1 MSSRN
6 APVTRI
12 EEAWGY
18 VAEHLAADQKLVDAV
33 AFVLGFEQDRVDVK
47 HIAGVPCDVAYPEVA
62 NRLGVVEGLA
72 VAISALTDAGYIAD
86 RREELGAKE
95 KKQDV

>member
-33 AFVLGFEQDRVDVK
+33 GFILGFEQDRVDVK
-47 HIAGVPCDVAYPEVA
+47 HIAGVPCDIAYPEVA

-72 VAISALTDAGYIAD
+72 VAISALTDSAYIAA
-86 RREELGAKE
+86 RRDDLASKE
-95 KKQDV
+95 KKQDE

>member
-1 MSSRN
+1 MGSRN

-33 AFVLGFEQDRVDVK
+33 TFVLGFEQDRVDVK
-47 HIAGVPCDVAYPEVA
+47 HIAGMPCDIAYPEVA

-72 VAISALTDAGYIAD
+72 VAISALTDSAYIAN
-86 RREELGAKE
+86 RRDDLVAKE
-95 KKQDV
+95 KKKDV